1 MKAIQAI
8 KLATGALIVAA
19 SMSAFAQASDT
30 DQAAAP
36 AAAMSKHHKMTP
48 ADRALSKQV
57 RKALARAK
65 GVSAANISVRADSG
79 AVILE
84 GTVPEQAQSDKA
96 TTVAQ
101 GVSGVTSVK
110 NALTVKEEGQ

>member
-8 KLATGALIVAA
+8 KLATGALIIAA
-19 SMSAFAQASDT
+19 SVSAFAQASDT

-36 AAAMSKHHKMTP
+36 AATSKQAMKK
-48 ADRALSKQV
+48 ADRALSHKV
-57 RKALARAK
+57 RAALAKAK
-65 GVSAANISVRADSG
+65 GVSAANIEVRARDG
-79 AVILE
+79 AVTLE
-84 GTVPEQAQSDKA
+84 GTVPDQTQVDKA

-101 GVSGVTSVK
+101 GVAGVSSVK